1 LKKNSFGWNV
11 LAYIALDKLREAL
24 YTAPVL
30 ALLDF
35 KKVFVLETNACTN
48 RLGVVLSQ
56 EGRPLAFFSLAL
68 GVKHF
73 GLSIYKKEY
82 MAVLIV
88 VKH

>member
-1 LKKNSFGWNV
+1 MKKNSFGWNA
-11 LAYIALDKLREAL
+11 LAYIALDRLKEAL
-24 YTAPVL
+24 YTASVL

-68 GVKHF
+68 GVKHL

-82 MAVLIV
+82 MPILIV